1 MLTMLNSLGREHQT
15 YILTPAL
22 NAGGNPLNGN
32 PLNGNGASNEQH
44 QC

>member
-1 MLTMLNSLGREHQT
+1 MLTMLNSLGREPQT
-15 YILTPAL
+15 YVLTPAL

-32 PLNGNGASNEQH
+32 GTSNEQC